1 MNNKNKNDLFF
12 SLSEDKISICLFSSI
27 SGNLKKCSNFQFSD
41 NFENDLNFNVIKNL
55 LYDKIKIFEKD
66 NRILI
71 FNGILTI
78 KSKKLETIKVCYKSI
93 FDKKKLDLQDI
104 AKFLKGGINEF
115 VNNVENFEILH
126 ILIRKYIVNG
136 KEYFNLPNDLRS
148 DEIIFEIDFFCL
160 EKKFFKKVQNLFKA
174 CNIQL
179 TQIMSSEYS
188 KKFASKT
195 DISDCIAARKALE
208 ETNLSEVEIIKN
220 TDKNRGLYDKIFGL
234 FD

>member
-27 SGNLKKCSNFQFSD
+27 SGNLQKCSNFQFSD

-93 FDKKKLDLQDI
+93 
-104 AKFLKGGINEF
+104 
-115 VNNVENFEILH
+115 
-126 ILIRKYIVNG
+126 LITG
-136 KEYFNLPNDLRS
+136 
-148 DEIIFEIDFFCL
+148 DE
-160 EKKFFKKVQNLFKA
+160 
-174 CNIQL
+174 
-179 TQIMSSEYS
+179 S
-188 KKFASKT
+188 
-195 DISDCIAARKALE
+195 
-208 ETNLSEVEIIKN
+208 
-220 TDKNRGLYDKIFGL
+220 
-234 FD
+234 